1 MCLQDLYTKFIIRFN
16 FSYNIFDYYKN
27 GEKYN
32 EFSIDDKTEIIKVS
46 NYIIYIQ
53 VLYIYIVNYK
63 LKNIYIY
70 TNNFN

>member
-27 GEKYN
+27 GEKYI

-63 LKNIYIY
+63 LKYIYIPIILI
-70 TNNFN
+70 N

>member
-27 GEKYN
+27 GEKYI

-63 LKNIYIY
+63 LKYIYIY
-70 TNNFN
+70 Q

>member
-16 FSYNIFDYYKN
+16 FSHNIFDYYKN
-27 GEKYN
+27 GEKYI

-63 LKNIYIY
+63 LKYIYIY
-70 TNNFN
+70 Q